1 MVDYKKHV
9 AFEGKILM
17 VGFGAVGQGTLPLL
31 LRHIDMPKQNISVI
45 TAEDWGREIAQE
57 YGVAF
62 RVEPLT
68 PENYRQILD
77 RELRS
82 GDFLLNA
89 SFDVS
94 SLALIDYCS
103 ERGIMY
109 LDACIE
115 PWAGGHRD
123 TSIPAGRRS
132 NYALRDAALEM
143 RKKYPQGPAIVL
155 MHGANPGLV
164 SHLLKQALLNLAH
177 DTGQAVSVP
186 ADKEGWA
193 RLAMRLNVKVIQIA
207 ERDRQ

>member
-1 MVDYKKHV
+1 MVEYKKHF
-9 AFEGKILM
+9 AFHGKILM

-31 LRHIDMPKQNISVI
+31 LRHIDMPKENVSVI

-57 YGVAF
+57 YGVSF

-68 PENYRQILD
+68 AQNYVQILD
-77 RELRS
+77 RELKP
-82 GDFLLNA
+82 GDFLFNA

-94 SLALIDYCS
+94 SLALIAYCS

-123 TSIPAGRRS
+123 RSIPAGRRS
-132 NYALRDAALEM
+132 NYALRDAALEL
-143 RKKYPQGPAIVL
+143 RKRYPHGPSIVL

-164 SHLLKQALLNLAH
+164 SHLLKQALLNLAA
-177 DTGQAVSVP
+177 DPGQPVNP
-186 ADKEGWA
+186 PQDKESW
-193 RLAMRLNVKVIQIA
+193 
-207 ERDRQ
+207 